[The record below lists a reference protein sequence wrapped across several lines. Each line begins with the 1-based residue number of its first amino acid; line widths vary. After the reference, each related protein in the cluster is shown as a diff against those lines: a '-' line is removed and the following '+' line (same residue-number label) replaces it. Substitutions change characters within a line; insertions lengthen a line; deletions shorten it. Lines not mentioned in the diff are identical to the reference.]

1 MFTLFVALIVA
12 LLLTFAK
19 YTLSDK
25 VIFASPCPEMR
36 TLTNGNGRYIM
47 KLNYCSVIYTFYQWR
62 IDINIDINKK
72 ANLSRFH

>member
-1 MFTLFVALIVA
+1 MLMFTLFVALIVA

-19 YTLSDK
+19 YTLSGK

-36 TLTNGNGRYIM
+36 TLTNGNWRYIM
-47 KLNYCSVIYTFYQWR
+47 KLNDCSVIYTFYKWH

-72 ANLSRFH
+72 AKIK